1 MSSVNT
7 SGSITTDG
15 TEQTLATVTTASN
28 FVIAIDLANMAAGD
42 EIEMCIYGK
51 ARSGDGERLL
61 HLWPILGNQ
70 SRDLWQSIPVA
81 SPHHLKATIRRHA
94 GTDRAYPWAIY
105 DLA

>member
-1 MSSVNT
+1 MTSVNT
-7 SGSITTDG
+7 SGSVTTDG

-28 FVIAIDLANMAAGD
+28 FVVTIDVANMAAGD
-42 EIEMCIYGK
+42 EVEMRIYGK
-51 ARSGDGERLL
+51 ARSGDTERLL
-61 HLWPILGNQ
+61 HLWPILGDQ

-81 SPHHLKATIRRHA
+81 SPHYLKATIKRVD